1 MRGASPCIGLFWR
14 SQEGEHLSQNIEKR
28 TQRSLYFVV
37 GDSSEGF
44 AIINS
49 HAPDTPKN
57 EIPRTG
63 DTANLTLWI
72 GLLEIS
78 GTELTTILVMGK
90 TAADQPGPAAR
101 EMPYFLSSRAMQR
114 RLYSS

>member
-1 MRGASPCIGLFWR
+1 MRGVSPCIGLFWR
-14 SQEGEHLSQNIEKR
+14 SQEEERLSQNRERR
-28 TQRSLYFVV
+28 TQWSLYFVT

-90 TAADQPGPAAR
+90 NSGGSTRISAR